1 MSYTQQLS
9 SRKYLW
15 RLTWPLFI
23 ELFLYVLVGNVDQLM
38 MSHYDE
44 NGVAAVG
51 NGNQVINL
59 LMLTLN
65 VLCTA
70 SVIMISQYRGAGQ
83 EEKARKIYSL
93 ALTTNF
99 ILSMALSLF
108 FLFGWEIVVTAMQ
121 VPEEIIPE
129 TKAYLQICGGSL
141 WIIGLQVTFGA
152 FLRAGQ
158 HMKESMVGAVA
169 MNLINVLGNWL
180 LIYGIGPF
188 PSLGVSGAAL
198 SSVLSRVA
206 ALVIFLCF
214 FRKHVGLSALS
225 LKNLKPFPFGELK
238 KLLGVGLPS
247 AGENFVYSLS
257 QAVILGFINTMGTYV
272 ITTRMYVSLFAQI
285 SFVFGSAVSQ
295 AMQVIAGRQFG
306 ARDQEGAQKTINTG
320 LTLALIAGIGV
331 STLLCIFGK
340 PLVDIFTDDPRVIEL
355 GAAVL
360 FVEIFLETGRAINM
374 TFVRG
379 LQAAG
384 DVTYPMVQGMVT
396 CWAIATLFSWIF
408 GIKLG
413 WGLVGVW
420 IAMAMDELTR
430 GVLFIH
436 RWKTGRWKGI
446 DLVNK

>member
-1 MSYTQQLS
+1 MSYIENLS

-38 MSHYDE
+38 MSHYNE

-93 ALTTNF
+93 AVTTNLL
-99 ILSMALSLF
+99 LSAALSLF
-108 FLFGWEIVVTAMQ
+108 FFFGWEIVVTAMQ
-121 VPEEIIPE
+121 VPAEIIPE
-129 TKAYLQICGGSL
+129 TKEYLQICGGSL
-141 WIIGLQVTFGA
+141 WVIGLQVTFGA

-158 HMKESMVGAVA
+158 HMKESMMGAVA

-180 LIYGIGPF
+180 LIYGVGPF
-188 PSLGVSGAAL
+188 PSLGVSGAAV
-198 SSVLSRVA
+198 SSVLSRLA
-206 ALVIFLCF
+206 ALAIFLYF
-214 FRKHVGLSALS
+214 FRKHVGFEALS
-225 LKNLKPFPFGELK
+225 LKHLKPFPWKELK

-272 ITTRMYVSLFAQI
+272 ITTRMYISLFAQI

-306 ARDQEGAQKTINTG
+306 ARDLEGAQKTINTG
-320 LTLALIAGIGV
+320 LTMAVIAGV
-331 STLLCIFGK
+331 SVSAVLFLCGK
-340 PLVDIFTDDPRVIEL
+340 PLMDIFTDDPRVIEL
-355 GAAVL
+355 GKQIL
-360 FVEIFLETGRAINM
+360 LVEIFLELGRGINM

-384 DVTYPMVQGMVT
+384 DVTYPMVQGMIT
-396 CWAIATLFSWIF
+396 CWAIATLFSYIF
-408 GIKLG
+408 GIRLG

-420 IAMAMDELTR
+420 IAMATDELTR
-430 GVLFIH
+430 GVLFIE
-436 RWKTGRWKGI
+436 RWKAGRWKGI